1 MKRTFDFGKIKYTN
15 QKKAVNLVTVDV
27 ELRRRGGETIFTVD
41 RKTGEK
47 TITGKTPEYVEL
59 SICGSIWDS
68 RHYDIVCGG
77 QCMDTIAEYK
87 EQLED
92 KEVFET
98 LYDLWKKY
106 HLNGMHAGTP
116 EQEAAIKEWEAAGN
130 RYDYKAACE
139 MLKKINL
146 YEVNYTGASV
156 GRMYN
161 NEPYKYGQGWLIQE
175 LPGDVLLRIEHL
187 LSV

>member
-1 MKRTFDFGKIKYTN
+1 MDEIYKYRK
-15 QKKAVNLVTVDV
+15 QLSEP
-27 ELRRRGGETIFTVD
+27 ELFNEIYG
-41 RKTGEK
+41 
-47 TITGKTPEYVEL
+47 
-59 SICGSIWDS
+59 
-68 RHYDIVCGG
+68 
-77 QCMDTIAEYK
+77 
-87 EQLED
+87 
-92 KEVFET
+92 
-98 LYDLWKKY
+98 LWKKY

-116 EQEAAIKEWEAAGN
+116 EQEAAIKEWETAGN

-161 NEPYKYGQGWLIQE
+161 NEPYKYGQAWLIQE
-175 LPGDVLLRIEHL
+175 LPGNVLLRIEHL